1 MNLYTN
7 LVAVEK
13 GNRQSLLNALEIISD
28 FDCDFNGDNGI
39 DYLWDDAEGFESN
52 LDYLLNEVKDIE
64 EDEEV
69 VKSFIEEWM
78 DRDSNYYTEYSYNT
92 ITEDGFVVAI
102 SLSAVSNY

>member
-13 GNRQSLLNALEIISD
+13 GNRQSLLDALEIISD

-39 DYLWDDAEGFESN
+39 DYLWEVAEGFESN
-52 LDYLLNEVKDIE
+52 MDYLLNEVKDIK

-69 VKSFIEEWM
+69 VKRFIEQWM
-78 DRDSNYYTEYSYNT
+78 EMDCNYYTEYSYDT
-92 ITEDGFVVAI
+92 ITEDGFVTAI
-102 SLSAVSNY
+102 SLSAVCDS